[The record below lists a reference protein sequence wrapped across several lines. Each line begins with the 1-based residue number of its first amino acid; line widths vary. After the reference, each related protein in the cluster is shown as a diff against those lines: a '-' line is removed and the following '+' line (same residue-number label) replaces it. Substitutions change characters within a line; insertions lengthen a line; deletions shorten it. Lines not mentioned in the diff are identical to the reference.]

1 MDCVGIQRNQDDDA
15 ICNLQ
20 YGCDDDN
27 ISLGIRTIRS
37 SETIV
42 SEYITADQIKSRD
55 APATES
61 KPKNHVDLL
70 YTMAQDFDSGN
81 NHFVEDRLREAIGWL
96 ALLKK
101 KALAEDF
108 VWVSLQASGWAS
120 LSASGWTSCN
130 DYASQSI
137 LISF

>member
-1 MDCVGIQRNQDDDA
+1 MAWVGIQRNQDDDT

-27 ISLGIRTIRS
+27 LSLGIRTIRS

-81 NHFVEDRLREAIGWL
+81 NHFVEDRLCEAIARL
-96 ALLKK
+96 ENIVLLKK

-108 VWVSLQASGWAS
+108 VWVSLQSSG
-120 LSASGWTSCN
+120 
-130 DYASQSI
+130 
-137 LISF
+137 